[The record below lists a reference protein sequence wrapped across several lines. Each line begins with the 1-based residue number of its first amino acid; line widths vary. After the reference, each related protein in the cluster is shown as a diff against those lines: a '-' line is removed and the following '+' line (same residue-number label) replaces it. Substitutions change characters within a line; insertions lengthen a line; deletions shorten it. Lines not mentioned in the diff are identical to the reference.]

1 MTDFRRNIATG
12 APWEAV
18 VGYSRA
24 VVCDGRV
31 SVSGTAPVAT
41 DGAR

>member
-1 MTDFRRNIATG
+1 MTDFRRNITTG

-31 SVSGTAPVAT
+31 SAFMSFPDVRP
-41 DGAR
+41 